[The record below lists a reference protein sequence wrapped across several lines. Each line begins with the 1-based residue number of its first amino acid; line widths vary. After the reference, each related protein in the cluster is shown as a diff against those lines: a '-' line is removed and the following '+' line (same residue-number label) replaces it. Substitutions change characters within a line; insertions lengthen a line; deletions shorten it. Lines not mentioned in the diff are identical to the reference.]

1 MKNIQVS
8 INQIKC
14 KFYIPQDET
23 KITEIVIIC
32 NGVTTKWYEKTINEV
47 IRKLV
52 ERKYLVVF
60 FDYIHTSK
68 CKLIYKEKLCL
79 YKFEEKLELVYS
91 FLKDK
96 YPKYNINIFSSGF
109 GAYVT
114 LNCIND
120 YNLKFNKIIFNTPAI
135 NMRGIFKKKLA
146 KECLIDFYKINPKR
160 LDENKMEQVT
170 DFYNEIIEKDLLKIN
185 NTFKNIFVIHDRRDN
200 IVCLD
205 DSIKFINKCKNSK
218 LVTNIKSNDEL
229 ISNVIGIFND

>member
-8 INQIKC
+8 INQVKC
-14 KFYIPQDET
+14 KFYIPQEET

-32 NGVTTKWYEKTINEV
+32 NGVTTNTYRKTINN
-47 IRKLV
+47 IINKLV
-52 ERKYLVVF
+52 QKNYLVVF

-68 CKLIYKEKLCL
+68 CKLIYKERLCL
-79 YKFEEKLELVYS
+79 YKFEEKLELIYS
-91 FLKDK
+91 FLKEK
-96 YPKYNINIFSSGF
+96 YPKYKFNIFLSSF
-109 GAYVT
+109 SAFVT
-114 LNCIND
+114 LNSIRD
-120 YNLKFNKIIFNTPAI
+120 YNLKFNKIILNTPAI

-146 KECLIDFYKINPKR
+146 KYSLIDFYKINPKR